1 MVYFWIELKGD
12 LKLKFTPDIDLNSRL
27 RNGDNKAFEL
37 IYNRYSRELYY
48 FINKYISD
56 RERCDDIIHDSFLNL
71 WNARERI
78 RDSHPVQN
86 YLFRIT
92 RNLVFKELRKQINT
106 SQIFKNENSNE
117 ELEIHGENCVE
128 NSLADKEYSYI
139 YNLAIDT
146 LPPQRK
152 RIFRMSREEGLNY
165 KEIAGNL
172 EISTQTVK
180 EHMSLA
186 MKSIK
191 DYIAKE
197 HDIILK
203 GILIVFFL
211 S

>member
-1 MVYFWIELKGD
+1 M
-12 LKLKFTPDIDLNSRL
+12 KFTSDIDLNLRL
-27 RNGDNKAFEL
+27 KNGESDAFEV
-37 IYNRYSRELYY
+37 IYNRYVKELYY
-48 FINKYISD
+48 FTNRYIQDSSL
-56 RERCDDIIHDSFLNL
+56 CDDIIHDSFLSL

-78 RDSHPVQN
+78 RNSHPVKN

-92 RNLVFKELRKQINT
+92 RNLIFKELKNQVNT
-106 SQIFKNENSNE
+106 SQIFKGVDSYETLEVKSGNS
-117 ELEIHGENCVE
+117 VE
-128 NSLADKEYSYI
+128 DSFADKEYSYI
-139 YNLAIDT
+139 YNLAVDT
-146 LPPQRK
+146 LPPQRQ

-172 EISTQTVK
+172 EISTNTVK

-203 GILIVFFL
+203 GILVAIFL